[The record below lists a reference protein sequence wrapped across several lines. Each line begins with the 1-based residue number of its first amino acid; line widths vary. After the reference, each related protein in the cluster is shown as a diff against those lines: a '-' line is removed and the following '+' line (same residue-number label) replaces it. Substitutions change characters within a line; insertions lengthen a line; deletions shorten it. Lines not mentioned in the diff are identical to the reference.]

1 MTEPKRRG
9 RPPKVRAID
18 DVAQAPLRSEPL
30 VVSRPMT
37 LKSYA
42 TAMGIPQPTRRLR
55 HKPGVGIQQAW
66 THHNGTE
73 WRVLPVVPAS
83 APDWEDA

>member
-9 RPPKVRAID
+9 RPPKVR
-18 DVAQAPLRSEPL
+18 EPEPA
-30 VVSRPMT
+30 RE
-37 LKSYA
+37 
-42 TAMGIPQPTRRLR
+42 QCPTHRLR

-73 WRVLPVVPAS
+73 WRALPVVAAS